1 MNLYPIEYIELLPI
15 VFDAIIDIHLNKNK
29 NKKIKIDLI
38 NVMSNFFYLY
48 SFFSIYG

>member
-1 MNLYPIEYIELLPI
+1 MNLHPIEHIELLAI
-15 VFDAIIDIHLNKNK
+15 VFDAIIDIHLNK

>member
-1 MNLYPIEYIELLPI
+1 MNLSPIEYIELLPI
-15 VFDAIIDIHLNKNK
+15 VFDAIIDIHL

>member
-1 MNLYPIEYIELLPI
+1 MNLYSIEYIDLLPI
-15 VFDAIIDIHLNKNK
+15 VFDAIIDIHLNK

>member
-1 MNLYPIEYIELLPI
+1 MNLCSIEYIELLPI

-29 NKKIKIDLI
+29 KIKIDLI
-38 NVMSNFFYLY
+38 NVMSNFFYLC